1 MCSLRSFP
9 AAVLLNM
16 AYGYNIN
23 PDGADYLVGLADE
36 VNSIFS
42 EASQP
47 GRWLV
52 DSFPVCASPLSF
64 DGIALMQI
72 LLSEIRA

>member
-1 MCSLRSFP
+1 
-9 AAVLLNM
+9 M

-36 VNSIFS
+36 VNSILS

-47 GRWLV
+47 GRWIV
-52 DSFPVCASPLSF
+52 DSFPICVSFFSF
-64 DGIALMQI
+64 DDIALMQI
-72 LLSEIRA
+72 LHSEIRA